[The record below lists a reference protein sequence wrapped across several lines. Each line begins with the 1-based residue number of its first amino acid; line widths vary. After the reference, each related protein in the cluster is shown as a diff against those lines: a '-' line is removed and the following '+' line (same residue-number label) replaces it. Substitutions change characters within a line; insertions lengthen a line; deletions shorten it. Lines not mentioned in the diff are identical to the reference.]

1 MEEEKKE
8 TMHKICEQVEELIGK
23 ISEEGI
29 QADNVELLG
38 DLIDIHKDIANEKY
52 WDVKKEG
59 IKMRYNRG
67 YDEYNEGSYGRR
79 GRDSRGRYT
88 GRGMMHEGEEMIEEM
103 REHYG
108 NYMEGGRY
116 NGPEKDKAFNYM
128 LQSAE
133 EFFMHLMDEAE
144 NPEQIQKIKKTARKI
159 SEMGM

>member
-1 MEEEKKE
+1 MEEKDKK
-8 TMHKICEQVEELIGK
+8 MDKICEQVEELIGK

-29 QADNVELLG
+29 HADNVELLG
-38 DLIDIHKDIANEKY
+38 ELVDIHKDIANEKY

-59 IKMRYNRG
+59 IKMRYRG

-144 NPEQIQKIKKTARKI
+144 NPEQIQKIKRTARKI

>member
-1 MEEEKKE
+1 MEEKKE
-8 TMHKICEQVEELIGK
+8 VMNKICEQVEGLIGK

-38 DLIDIHKDIANEKY
+38 DLVDIHKDIANEKY

-88 GRGMMHEGEEMIEEM
+88 GRGMMYEGEEMIEEM

-108 NYMEGGRY
+108 NYMESGRY

>member
-1 MEEEKKE
+1 MEGEKKE
-8 TMHKICEQVEELIGK
+8 TMHKICEQVEELIGR

-38 DLIDIHKDIANEKY
+38 ELVDIHKDIANEKY

-108 NYMEGGRY
+108 NYMESGRY

-159 SEMGM
+159 SEM

>member
-38 DLIDIHKDIANEKY
+38 DLVDIHKDIANEKY

-59 IKMRYNRG
+59 IKMRYNRE

-103 REHYG
+103 LFKAQMSQTLKYG
-108 NYMEGGRY
+108 IVIVASLPMMMIY
-116 NGPEKDKAFNYM
+116 PF
-128 LQSAE
+128 
-133 EFFMHLMDEAE
+133 
-144 NPEQIQKIKKTARKI
+144 IQKHFVKGVLIGSVK
-159 SEMGM
+159 G

>member
-38 DLIDIHKDIANEKY
+38 ELVDIHKDIANEKY

-144 NPEQIQKIKKTARKI
+144 NRLHTIKAVMYATMRK
-159 SEMGM
+159 

>member
-38 DLIDIHKDIANEKY
+38 ELVDIHKDIANEKY

-59 IKMRYNRG
+59 IKMRYNRE

-128 LQSAE
+128 S
-133 EFFMHLMDEAE
+133 
-144 NPEQIQKIKKTARKI
+144 
-159 SEMGM
+159 